1 MGQPVVHFEIIG
13 KDAKK
18 LHSYYSDLFGWEIN
32 ADNPMNYGMVDTH
45 SDGKGIGG
53 GITANPMQQA
63 MVTVYVDVDDLQ
75 ATLDKAEQLGGK
87 TIMPPTQ
94 VYEGL
99 MIALFTDPAGN
110 TIGLAKG
117 M

>member
-1 MGQPVVHFEIIG
+1 MPNPIVHFEIH
-13 KDAKK
+13 AP
-18 LHSYYSDLFGWEIN
+18 HAAAAQEFYRQLFGWHVDTN
-32 ADNPMNYGMVDTH
+32 NPMSYGMVDTH
-45 SDGKGIGG
+45 SESKGIGG
-53 GITANPMQQA
+53 GITANPMKTA
-63 MVTVYVDVDDLQ
+63 MVTVYVDVNDLQ

-99 MIALFTDPAGN
+99 TIALFTDPDGN
-110 TIGLAKG
+110 AIGLAQG

>member
-1 MGQPVVHFEIIG
+1 VPHPVVHFEIHAP
-13 KDAKK
+13 DAAAAQEF
-18 LHSYYSDLFGWEIN
+18 YRQLFGWHVDT
-32 ADNPMNYGMVDTH
+32 DNPMSYGMVDTH

-53 GITANPMQQA
+53 GITANPMNAA
-63 MVTVYVDVDDLQ
+63 MVTVYVDDLQ
-75 ATLDKAEQLGGK
+75 ATLDKAEKLGGK